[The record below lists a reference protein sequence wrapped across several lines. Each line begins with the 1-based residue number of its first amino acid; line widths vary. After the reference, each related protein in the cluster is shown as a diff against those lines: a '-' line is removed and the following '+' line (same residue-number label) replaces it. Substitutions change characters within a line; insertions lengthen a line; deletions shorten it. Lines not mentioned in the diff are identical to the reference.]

1 MIILLANSYNPFS
14 KVKPPT
20 SKKSTGPQRH
30 SIDLGFFLNE
40 RSRSIVNGKNTKS
53 GILDLWEGE
62 KQKFKKTLTESQKV
76 LYAST

>member
-1 MIILLANSYNPFS
+1 MIILLANSYLRFL
-14 KVKPPT
+14 KVNPPT
-20 SKKSTGPQRH
+20 SKKSTRPQRH
-30 SIDLGFFLNE
+30 SIDLGIFLNE

-53 GILDLWEGE
+53 GILDLWEAE

>member
-1 MIILLANSYNPFS
+1 MIILLANSYNLFS

-40 RSRSIVNGKNTKS
+40 RYRSIVYGKNTKTDIIS
-53 GILDLWEGE
+53 LWDVE
-62 KQKFKKTLTESQKV
+62 KCKVNKTLTESQKT
-76 LYAST
+76 LYAPT